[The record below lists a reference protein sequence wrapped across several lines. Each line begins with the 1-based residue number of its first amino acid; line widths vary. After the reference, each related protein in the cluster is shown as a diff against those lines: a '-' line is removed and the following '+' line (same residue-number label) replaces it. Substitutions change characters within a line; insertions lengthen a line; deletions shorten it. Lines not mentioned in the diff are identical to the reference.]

1 MAPVFT
7 AGETDDIT
15 ATFNK
20 MSDALDDRASELHA
34 ERKRLQRERDE
45 RAKAYHDDIAGYT
58 CLETKTDN
66 ER

>member
-15 ATFNK
+15 TSFNK

-45 RAKAYHDDIAGYT
+45 RSKAYRDGVAACSSHA
-58 CLETKTDN
+58 N
-66 ER
+66 Q